1 MSLPGALSAAAS
13 DFYRQSWR
21 LMVLNALLGALL
33 VIVTLAALASRAA
46 LVLFVLVGPFAV
58 ALMHCS
64 VTLAETGDLRFA
76 EGLVGLRRY
85 WRRGLALAGLAVAS
99 IALGVLAV
107 PFYAG
112 LGAWGWPLA
121 ALTLYV
127 VLVSLLV
134 QLALWP
140 LAVVERE
147 RPFVDVLRQA
157 TRLVVGRPLGFVGL
171 AAALLAVNA
180 VGVAAALLPFLTLTI
195 AFSFLAAAH
204 FALPAD
210 SLREA

>member
-21 LMVLNALLGALL
+21 LAVLNALLGGLL
-33 VIVTLAALASRAA
+33 VIVVLAALASRPAI
-46 LVLFVLVGPFAV
+46 VLFVLVGPFAG

-76 EGLVGLRRY
+76 EALVGLRRY
-85 WRRGLALAGLAVAS
+85 WRRGLALAALAAASVVLGLVT
-99 IALGVLAV
+99 V

-112 LGAWGWPLA
+112 LGIWGWPLA

-140 LAVVERE
+140 LAVAERE
-147 RPFVDVLRQA
+147 RPFGDVLRQA
-157 TRLVVGRPLGFVGL
+157 TQLVFGRPVGFIGL